1 MARPCKPIETQS
13 RHNTKEE
20 IEARKKQEERKKG
33 KRRIV
38 ISTIFE
44 FKV

>member
-20 IEARKKQEERKKG
+20 IEARKK
-33 KRRIV
+33 KRRN
-38 ISTIFE
+38 
-44 FKV
+44 

>member
-20 IEARKKQEERKKG
+20 IEARKKRGEIER
-33 KRRIV
+33 
-38 ISTIFE
+38 SS
-44 FKV
+44 